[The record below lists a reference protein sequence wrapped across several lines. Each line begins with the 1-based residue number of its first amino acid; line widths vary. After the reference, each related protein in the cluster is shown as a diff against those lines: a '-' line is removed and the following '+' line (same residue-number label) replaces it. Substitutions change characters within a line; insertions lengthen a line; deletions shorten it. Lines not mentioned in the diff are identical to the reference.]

1 MSRKLIFLDVDGT
14 LVDFTMHMPESARE
28 ALSIARKRGHLISLC
43 TGRTVT
49 NVYPWLLDFGFD
61 AIVASA
67 GAYVSA
73 NDKVIYHSVLANDK
87 VQDMVEVLKEHGACF
102 MLQGIN
108 GRYVD
113 EENAKKMR
121 ERCMRLGL
129 DIDGALNGLTL
140 VEHPEQMPALESG
153 MYFDADIPVDVM
165 QKEVGNYIKITGAS
179 FDKDRQM
186 SGEMTKM
193 GVNKATG
200 MQRLM
205 DELKIGREDTIAFG
219 DGPNDVE
226 MLQFAGT
233 GVAMGNAIPA
243 VKQYADMVT
252 DKIDE
257 DGLYHAFER
266 LHLLG

>member
-49 NVYPWLLDFGFD
+49 NVYPWLLEFGFD

-179 FDKDRQM
+179 FGKDRQL
-186 SGEMTKM
+186 SLIHISEPT
-193 GVNKATG
+193 
-200 MQRLM
+200 R
-205 DELKIGREDTIAFG
+205 
-219 DGPNDVE
+219 P
-226 MLQFAGT
+226 
-233 GVAMGNAIPA
+233 
-243 VKQYADMVT
+243 
-252 DKIDE
+252 
-257 DGLYHAFER
+257 
-266 LHLLG
+266 

>member
-49 NVYPWLLDFGFD
+49 NVYPWLLEFGFD

-140 VEHPEQMPALESG
+140 VEHPEQMPAL
-153 MYFDADIPVDVM
+153 DADIPVDVM

-179 FDKDRQM
+179 FGKDRQM

-219 DGPNDVE
+219 DSMNDYQ
-226 MLQFAGT
+226 MLEAVNY
-233 GVAMGNAIPA
+233 GVVYEGASDKVKA
-243 VKQYADMVT
+243 VANDT
-252 DKIDE
+252 FIDP
-257 DGLYHAFER
+257 DRDSIALS
-266 LHLLG
+266 LKKLNII

>member
-1 MSRKLIFLDVDGT
+1 M
-14 LVDFTMHMPESARE
+14 AR
-28 ALSIARKRGHLISLC
+28 
-43 TGRTVT
+43 
-49 NVYPWLLDFGFD
+49 
-61 AIVASA
+61 
-67 GAYVSA
+67 
-73 NDKVIYHSVLANDK
+73 
-87 VQDMVEVLKEHGACF
+87 
-102 MLQGIN
+102 
-108 GRYVD
+108 
-113 EENAKKMR
+113 
-121 ERCMRLGL
+121 
-129 DIDGALNGLTL
+129 ID
-140 VEHPEQMPALESG
+140 
-153 MYFDADIPVDVM
+153 
-165 QKEVGNYIKITGAS
+165 
-179 FDKDRQM
+179 QM

>member
-49 NVYPWLLDFGFD
+49 NVYPWLLEFGFD
-61 AIVASA
+61 VIVASA

-179 FDKDRQM
+179 FGKDRQM

>member
-1 MSRKLIFLDVDGT
+1 MACLTLKKSNCKNCYKCIRHCPVKSIRFSGNQAHIIGNECILCGQCFVVCPQNAKQIVD
-14 LVDFTMHMPESARE
+14 
-28 ALSIARKRGHLISLC
+28 
-43 TGRTVT
+43 
-49 NVYPWLLDFGFD
+49 
-61 AIVASA
+61 
-67 GAYVSA
+67 
-73 NDKVIYHSVLANDK
+73 DKVIYHSVLANDK

-179 FDKDRQM
+179 FGKDRQM

>member
-1 MSRKLIFLDVDGT
+1 
-14 LVDFTMHMPESARE
+14 
-28 ALSIARKRGHLISLC
+28 
-43 TGRTVT
+43 
-49 NVYPWLLDFGFD
+49 
-61 AIVASA
+61 
-67 GAYVSA
+67 
-73 NDKVIYHSVLANDK
+73 
-87 VQDMVEVLKEHGACF
+87 MVEVLKEHGACF

-179 FDKDRQM
+179 FGKDRQM

-233 GVAMGNAIPA
+233 GVAMGNAIPV

>member
-49 NVYPWLLDFGFD
+49 NVYPWLLEFGFD

-129 DIDGALNGLTL
+129 DIDGALNGLTRYDSDFNSSKTGGDAAL
-140 VEHPEQMPALESG
+140 VFNVA
-153 MYFDADIPVDVM
+153 
-165 QKEVGNYIKITGAS
+165 QKT
-179 FDKDRQM
+179 
-186 SGEMTKM
+186 
-193 GVNKATG
+193 
-200 MQRLM
+200 
-205 DELKIGREDTIAFG
+205 
-219 DGPNDVE
+219 
-226 MLQFAGT
+226 
-233 GVAMGNAIPA
+233 
-243 VKQYADMVT
+243 
-252 DKIDE
+252 DE
-257 DGLYHAFER
+257 DGMVTSNDEVSVEGVSVVSGNGAVTVQGAAGKSVVITNI
-266 LHLLG
+266 LGKVVAETILTSANATISVPAGIVAVAVDGEEAVKVVVK